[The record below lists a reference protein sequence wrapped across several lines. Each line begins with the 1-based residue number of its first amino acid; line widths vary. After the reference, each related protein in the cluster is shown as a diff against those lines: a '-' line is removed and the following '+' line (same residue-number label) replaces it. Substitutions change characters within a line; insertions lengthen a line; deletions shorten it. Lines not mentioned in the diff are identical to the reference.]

1 MDDKVGVCVC
11 GGGYIKERWK
21 QRNTQV
27 SYRSKLDKLSFIELS
42 VPEDYFEEKSENS
55 FLLKC

>member
-1 MDDKVGVCVC
+1 MTKCVCVC
-11 GGGYIKERWK
+11 GGYIKERWR

-27 SYRSKLDKLSFIELS
+27 SYRSKLGKLSFIELS
-42 VPEDYFEEKSENS
+42 VPEDYFEKSENS

>member
-1 MDDKVGVCVC
+1 MDDKVCVCVC
-11 GGGYIKERWK
+11 GGGYIKERWR

-27 SYRSKLDKLSFIELS
+27 SYRSKLGKLSFIELS
-42 VPEDYFEEKSENS
+42 VSEDYFEKSENS

>member
-1 MDDKVGVCVC
+1 MDDRLGVCV
-11 GGGYIKERWK
+11 GWHIKENCR

-27 SYRSKLDKLSFIELS
+27 SYRSKLSKLSFIELG
-42 VPEDYFEEKSENS
+42 VPEDYFKERLENS